1 MTRSRLLAPC
11 LGILALAACS
21 DDSGVGA
28 APPVAALRFINAVAD
43 TGAMDFRIVDI
54 VGESPQLLENAFRA
68 ATPYQ
73 AVEAGAR
80 HVRVFLTP
88 SRTDTLVGSAV
99 VWDTTFDFV
108 EGVTYSV
115 IMTGYA
121 NPTRGVPLN
130 MLITADDATAPA
142 ASQFGLR
149 VINLGTGLGS
159 VDAYSR
165 RGTEVAPGTI
175 FATDVAFGEVG
186 AYGIQATGT
195 DAYRLLVA
203 PTATTTALADIVG
216 PAGVAGTPSANP
228 IAGTNVAGSVL
239 TAIVVPA
246 SVPGT
251 GAPAAF
257 TTPSILFVADLRP
270 AMTVP

>member
-80 HVRVFLTP
+80 HIRVFLTP

-130 MLITADDATAPA
+130 RVITIDDVTAPA

-203 PTATTTALADIVG
+203 PTTTTTALADIVG

>member
-1 MTRSRLLAPC
+1 
-11 LGILALAACS
+11 
-21 DDSGVGA
+21 
-28 APPVAALRFINAVAD
+28 
-43 TGAMDFRIVDI
+43 MDFRIVDI

-130 MLITADDATAPA
+130 MVITIDDVTAPA

-203 PTATTTALADIVG
+203 PTTTTTALADIVG